1 MGVGV
6 AGAPAAG
13 IFLSYRRD
21 DAGGYSL
28 LLKNEITRQ
37 FPRTRLFVDL
47 DSIEP
52 GLDFT
57 TVIDEAVRSCSVL
70 LALIGPRWTTL
81 QGADGRRRLDDPGDW
96 VCAEVAAALRL
107 GKHVVPVL
115 VGGARP
121 PLERELPSR
130 IRTLARLQAL
140 ELSSQRFDYD
150 AGLLV
155 KLIGQALGVPPAG
168 AAGHRAGAVP
178 PASDAVRYGPS
189 RAPRVLIDARTVAHV
204 IGTAEET
211 WDGAKPAWI
220 PGGISLAQEVTRKS
234 VAFAEIWCALATLNP
249 GRAVHFTREAQRMA
263 EQIPAKSGYC
273 DRLIATAL
281 AGTDVEEAVRLATDL
296 DNRDFVLRH
305 IAIRVAIADPDRA
318 ESIAGS
324 ITARGEQLTALAG
337 IARRVAVSDQ
347 NRAVWLTSEA
357 DQIGQSGPV
366 PGELVAAFTELVK
379 AVAVID
385 PERAE
390 RLAARLPAKDTYR
403 RQQALTHLARAWA
416 ASDLMRA
423 VTLARS
429 AHWYWD
435 QAEALAMVASAVLT
449 SRPDEAEKL
458 ISEAERLLSFP
469 DSVGNDLMFG
479 NLMAALAAA
488 EPERAQT
495 YLPYV
500 LSTTRKVTALVNIA
514 LADIDLDLL
523 RREWRDKH
531 GPGTPRGAAGPT
543 PHPCR

>member
-6 AGAPAAG
+6 AGASAGG

-28 LLKNEITRQ
+28 LLKSEITRQ
-37 FPRTRLFVDL
+37 FPRARLFVDL

-57 TVIDEAVRSCSVL
+57 AVIDEAVRSCSVL

-96 VCAEVAAALRL
+96 VCAEVTAALRL

-121 PLERELPSR
+121 PLEGELPSR
-130 IRTLARLQAL
+130 IRALAKLQAL

-150 AGLLV
+150 TGLLV
-155 KLIGQALGVPPAG
+155 KLIGKALGVPPAA
-168 AAGHRAGAVP
+168 AAGHKAGAVP

-189 RAPRVLIDARTVAHV
+189 RAPRVLIDARTLAHA

-211 WDGAKPAWI
+211 WDGGKPTWNN
-220 PGGISLAQEVTRKS
+220 PLAEQVIRKS
-234 VAFAEIWCALATLNP
+234 VALTEIWCALATLNP

-263 EQIPAKSGYC
+263 EQTTAHRKYC

-281 AGTDVEEAVRLATDL
+281 AGTDVQEAVRLATGRDHQ
-296 DNRDFVLRH
+296 DFVLRH

-318 ESIAGS
+318 ESIAES
-324 ITARGEQLTALAG
+324 ITARGEQLAALAG
-337 IARRVAVSDQ
+337 IARRVAASDQ
-347 NRAVWLTSEA
+347 NRAAWLTSEV
-357 DQIGQSGPV
+357 DQIGQSGPI

-390 RLAARLPAKDTYR
+390 RLAARLPANDTYH
-403 RQQALTHLARAWA
+403 RQQALTHLARTWA
-416 ASDLMRA
+416 ASNLMRA

-429 AHWYWD
+429 ARMYWD
-435 QAEALAMVASAVLT
+435 QAEALAVVASAVLT

-469 DSVGNDLMFG
+469 DAVGSDVMFG
-479 NLMAALAAA
+479 SLMAALAAA
-488 EPERAQT
+488 DPERSQT

-500 LSTTRKVTALVNIA
+500 LTTTRKVTALVNLA
-514 LADIDLDLL
+514 LAEIDLDLPK
-523 RREWRDKH
+523 REWRGKH
-531 GPGTPRGAAGPT
+531 GPGTPEGAAGPT
-543 PHPCR
+543 PSSP